1 MPEARDL
8 ITVLYQPRET
18 IRRVLSMSD
27 RWSWQIIA
35 LAAVCASVDDP
46 DFRRL
51 KASLPTL
58 STASIVLIAIGS
70 VIGVVVGWIVM
81 LFLLAWL
88 AAFVGRVLG
97 GTAPV
102 RDVRTALAWS
112 MVPVVWT
119 VLYRIPFSFYRYRY
133 LGDPNAAVREVIA
146 NFLANGGCSLLLL
159 ILIIKV
165 ATMIWVLWI
174 ASAGIA
180 EAQQFPTSKGAAI
193 VAITIIAPIAVVAA
207 AVFAFRDQ

>member
-1 MPEARDL
+1 MPEGKDL
-8 ITVLYQPRET
+8 LTILYQPRET
-18 IRRVLSMSD
+18 MRRVLAMRD
-27 RWSWQIIA
+27 RWSWQIVA

-70 VIGVVVGWIVM
+70 VVGVMIGWTLV

-88 AAFVGRVLG
+88 ATFVSKVLG
-97 GTAPV
+97 GMAPV

-112 MVPVVWT
+112 MVPMVWT
-119 VLYRIPFSFYRYRY
+119 ILYRIPFSIYSHHII
-133 LGDPNAAVREVIA
+133 GDRNGSPREVLA
-146 NFLANGGCSLLLL
+146 NLLANGGCSL
-159 ILIIKV
+159 ILIVLAVKIV
-165 ATMIWVLWI
+165 TVIWVLWI
-174 ASAGIA
+174 ASASIA

-193 VAITIIAPIAVVAA
+193 VAITIIAPFAIVAA
-207 AVFAFRDQ
+207 AVFAFRNQ